1 MIIYNTSFIIDT
13 ARYETLLSWLRT
25 IAIPTVTAPD
35 TKAIEATLTTLV
47 EVPGDDDF
55 TEQAR
60 NIMLQ
65 VTFDNLK
72 DAREW
77 SYRKLNG
84 LLMEYNR
91 CFGPEA
97 IAFRTISERLPI

>member
-13 ARYETLLSWLRT
+13 VRYEQLLSWLRT
-25 IAIPTVTAPD
+25 IAIPTVTSPG
-35 TKAIEATLTTLV
+35 TKAVEATLTTLV
-47 EVPGDDDF
+47 EVPGDDNF

-72 DAREW
+72 DAHDW
-77 SYRKLNG
+77 SQNRLNE
-84 LLMEYNR
+84 LLMEYTR
-91 CFGPEA
+91 RFGLEA
-97 IAFRTISERLPI
+97 IAFRTISKRLPL

>member
-1 MIIYNTSFIIDT
+1 IDT
-13 ARYETLLSWLRT
+13 VRYEALLTWLRT
-25 IAIPTVTAPD
+25 IAIPSVTAPG
-35 TKAIEATLTTLV
+35 TKAIETTLTTLV
-47 EVPGDDDF
+47 EVPGDDSF

-77 SYRKLNG
+77 SNNSLHA
-84 LLMEYNR
+84 LLTEYSR
-91 CFGPEA
+91 RFGSEA
-97 IAFRTISERLPI
+97 IAFRTISERLPL